1 MRSRRLPRP
10 LLIAL
15 ALLAAVPVLR
25 ACGPFLPNW
34 LLGSDEELFR
44 GPTGMFDDELK
55 RLQPEAPA
63 RWKAAPDA
71 DLLDAERADL
81 ERALEAHGTMLM
93 LRGKVVEN
101 VVRLRQEMAPRRA
114 GLDQMLSFG
123 LTKPGP
129 APSGLTVPKPLLP
142 EFADYL
148 EGAIA
153 FHDGRPNAA
162 AQAWERLLR
171 RPAAERRFRST
182 WAAFMLGKL
191 RLRSHPDQAVQS
203 FQLTRELAAQGFADS
218 LGLAASSLG
227 WEAWAERAR
236 GRYDRALV
244 LYAQQMRTGDETAF
258 TSLKLT
264 SAAALRA
271 GPEALKAVARDPE
284 ARAIVTAWLVSH
296 EDEPGREWQEAL
308 RAAEV
313 RDAAGADRLAW
324 AAYLAGDFAAAASWL
339 DLAQEE
345 SPSPISKWVRARL
358 LLRDGKLDEARELLA
373 AVSGDLGSLGI
384 DLEEA
389 MTIVAESG
397 EVRTAPERAA
407 GEEAAVRVVQRD
419 WTGALDRFLRA
430 GWWMDA
436 AYLAEQVLTLDELKA
451 YVDANW
457 PADLAAKYEPPA
469 GEDAWE
475 PLLVGG
481 YTTPPPERL
490 ARELRYLLGRRLAR
504 EGRLRDAEGY
514 LPPEH
519 RPAFERLAAHLAA
532 GRDRRRPAAERSR
545 ELFHAACLTR
555 RQGMA
560 LTGTEVEPDWTLVEG
575 EYDVAQWTSG
585 SRDARRKNRVL
596 KETPDEAARV
606 KRNRVRPWKRFHYR
620 YRAADLAWEAAGLL
634 PPGDEK
640 AGMLATAGSWLG
652 ARDPEAAD
660 RFYKQLV
667 RCCGGTDLGRE
678 ADELR
683 WFPEADACPA
693 PPSPSSPSSPSSP

>member
-10 LLIAL
+10 FLVAIAL
-15 ALLAAVPVLR
+15 LTAVPVLW
-25 ACGPFLPNW
+25 ACAPLLPNW
-34 LLGSDEELFR
+34 LLGPDKELLR
-44 GPTGMFDDELK
+44 GPTGMFDDELG
-55 RLQPEAPA
+55 RLPPGPPA

-81 ERALEAHGTMLM
+81 EKALEAHGTWPM

-101 VVRLRQEMAPRRA
+101 VLRLRQEMAPRRA

-123 LTKPGP
+123 LVKPGP

-142 EFADYL
+142 EFTDYL

-153 FHDGRPNAA
+153 FHDGRANGAA
-162 AQAWERLLR
+162 RAWERLLR
-171 RPAAERRFRST
+171 RPAHERRFRST

-191 RLRSHPDQAVQS
+191 RLRSDPDRAVKS
-203 FQLTRELAAQGFADS
+203 FQLTRELAAQGFVDS

-227 WEAWAERAR
+227 WEAWAERDR

-258 TSLKLT
+258 SSLKLT

-271 GPEALKAVARDPE
+271 GPESLEAVARDPE
-284 ARAIVTAWLVSH
+284 ARAIVTAWLVTH
-296 EDEPGREWQEAL
+296 EDEPGQEWQEAL
-308 RAAEV
+308 RAADV

-345 SPSPISKWVRARL
+345 SAMAKWVRARL
-358 LLRDGKLDEARELLA
+358 LLRDGKLEEARDLLA

-389 MTIVAESG
+389 MYIVYDSG

-436 AYLAEQVLTLDELKA
+436 AYLAEQVLTLDELNA
-451 YVDANW
+451 YVDAAW
-457 PADLAAKYEPPA
+457 PADLAAKYEPPT

-481 YTTPPPERL
+481 YVSPPPERL
-490 ARELRYLLGRRLAR
+490 ARDVRYLLGRRLAR
-504 EGRLRDAEGY
+504 EGRLRGTESY

-519 RPAFERLAAHLAA
+519 RPAFERLSAHLAA
-532 GRDRRRPAAERSR
+532 GRDRKRPAAERSR

-555 RQGMA
+555 HQGME

-575 EYDVAQWTSG
+575 DYNVEEWTFG

-596 KETPDEAARV
+596 QETPDEAARV

-620 YRAADLAWEAAGLL
+620 YRAADLVWEAASLL
-634 PPGDEK
+634 PSGDEK
-640 AGMLATAGSWLG
+640 AGMLATAGTWLG

-667 RCCGGTDLGRE
+667 RCCGGTDLGRQ

-683 WFPEADACPA
+683 WFPEADACPKEEERPRGTA
-693 PPSPSSPSSPSSP
+693 P